1 MGWMQIDRGKLLGRW
16 LEITFAIAS
25 EASFEDCL
33 ALLAHEFEYP
43 LIVYKSQESQE
54 KEYEVIERRKDFAKF
69 LEKNEDLVRVLYR
82 IYEDMSN
89 RIVIEVGSE
98 DLQDGME
105 GLVRKVVN
113 EVESRLS
120 SRVRSSG

>member
-1 MGWMQIDRGKLLGRW
+1 MGWMQIDKGKLIAKW

-54 KEYEVIERRKDFAKF
+54 KEYEVIERRKDFARF
-69 LEKNEDLVRVLYR
+69 LGKNEDLLGVLYR
-82 IYEDMSN
+82 IYEDMRD

-98 DLQDGME
+98 DLRDGME
-105 GLVRKVVN
+105 GLVRKVKN
-113 EVESRLS
+113 EVESKLK
-120 SRVRSSG
+120 SRAMRFL